1 MLQLLF
7 SVSLLLPVLLFSVP
21 NLFFADSVTAATVA
35 AGAAAAAAAS
45 TVAGSCLD

>member
-1 MLQLLF
+1 MTGNVVVAAAF
-7 SVSLLLPVLLFSVP
+7 FCFTATPCSAP

-35 AGAAAAAAAS
+35 AGAAAAS